1 MGNSLF
7 GDLRGG
13 VVDGLLD
20 RFGDTGGLGDEGLD
34 LVKPALGLVHEREL
48 RRCSGLTLTEVR
60 AECSMRLAGRKYD
73 TRAELAKRGGTD

>member
-34 LVKPALGLVHEREL
+34 LVKPALGLVHEGEL
-48 RRCSGLTLTEVR
+48 RLLSGNQ
-60 AECSMRLAGRKYD
+60 GREKGD
-73 TRAELAKRGGTD
+73 QS